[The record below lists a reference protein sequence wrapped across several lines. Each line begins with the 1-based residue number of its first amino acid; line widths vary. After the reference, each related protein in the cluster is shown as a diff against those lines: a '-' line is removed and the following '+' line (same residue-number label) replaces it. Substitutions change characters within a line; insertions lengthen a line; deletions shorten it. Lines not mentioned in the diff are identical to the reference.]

1 MTVEEEEQQLWTF
14 SLPAGFHLMSLS
26 TSGIVTKDGSLQW
39 YAAVRKTPL
48 GQFRGGHGWTPQE
61 AIDHAH
67 ATLVAALATIDEPA
81 YNEPRITINLQHL
94 LRRP

>member
-1 MTVEEEEQQLWTF
+1 MTTHHF
-14 SLPAGFHLMSLS
+14 TTPSGFHLMSLS
-26 TSGIVTKDGSLQW
+26 TSGIPTKDGSIRW
-39 YAAVRKTPL
+39 HAVLRVTPL
-48 GQFRGGHGWTPQE
+48 GQFRGGDGWTPQG

-67 ATLVAALATIDEPA
+67 RTLKEALATTPEPG